1 VRRVA
6 HIDLQHLY
14 EFISLALIIIST
26 FAMESVF
33 VSAVAWVSKGFAR
46 RVPKQIEFTEEQME
60 ELRNDPLVRKQYAG

>member
-1 VRRVA
+1 
-6 HIDLQHLY
+6 
-14 EFISLALIIIST
+14 
-26 FAMESVF
+26 MESVF